1 MVVKW
6 LGNVHDAQ
14 IFSNSSLNLLLHDKI
29 IPPCL
34 RVIIENKSSVP
45 ICLLGDPTYLLLPFI
60 MKEFANGGR
69 TPEEQFFSYRLSLAR
84 MVIECAFGFLKAR
97 FICLRWDMNINI
109 NDLPYVIHSCFVLHN
124 FCKINKEVINSS
136 YVEAAKKFDL
146 EFQPSTFTGYSVN
159 NNKLHGNKIRNVYVK
174 YFNQ

>member
-1 MVVKW
+1 MKW
-6 LGNVHDAQ
+6 LGSVHDAQ

-34 RVIIENKSSVP
+34 RVIVENKPSVP
-45 ICLLGDPTYLLLPFI
+45 ICLLGDPTYSLLPFI

-69 TPEEQFFSYRLSLAR
+69 TPEEQFFRYRLSSAR
-84 MVIECAFGFLKAR
+84 MVIKCVFGRLKAR
-97 FICLRWDMNINI
+97 FRCLRRDMNINI
-109 NDLPYVIHSCFVLHN
+109 DDLPYVIHSCFVLHN
-124 FCKINKEVINSS
+124 FCEINKEVINSS

-146 EFQPSTFTGYSVN
+146 EFQLSTFTGYSVN